1 MTKTRRT
8 VTIATAAALFVGFC
22 GYIFFDWW
30 ATWRFIETTDNAFV
44 KADISP
50 ISTRVTGYITDV
62 LVEDNQIVTVGDV
75 LARINPVEFEARLKQ
90 GQAEFTRYT
99 AALSSIETKIE
110 LQRSLIDEAA
120 AELEGALAE
129 YNRAIQQ
136 LERAQGLL
144 AENVTSRQR
153 YDLDV
158 SKERSAKARVT
169 ASEARLKA
177 TNQEKNI
184 LEIER
189 EKAKAELA
197 ERSASIQ
204 LLQIDLQDT
213 VVRAPVSGMVGNRG
227 VRVGQLVR
235 PGTPLMSVVPVSDVW
250 IVANYKETQLTHLTP
265 GLSAH
270 IEVDAFPDVL
280 LVGKV
285 DSLAPASGAE
295 FSLLPPENAS
305 GNFSKVVQRVPVKIV
320 VTADHPLRG
329 LLRPGMSAIV
339 SIDTS
344 AVAKGALAAGSK

>member
-1 MTKTRRT
+1 MTNTHRT
-8 VTIATAAALFVGFC
+8 VILASSAALLVAFC
-22 GYIFFDWW
+22 GYSLFDWW
-30 ATWRFIETTDNAFV
+30 ETWRFIETTDNAFV

-50 ISTRVTGYITDV
+50 ISTRVTGYITEV

-75 LARINPVEFEARLKQ
+75 LARINPNEFEARLEQ
-90 GQAEFTRYT
+90 GQAEFKRYA
-99 AALSSIETKIE
+99 AALASIKTQIE

-120 AELEGALAE
+120 AELEGDIAE
-129 YNRAIQQ
+129 YNRAVQQ

-158 SKERSAKARVT
+158 SEERSARARVT
-169 ASEARLKA
+169 AGEARLKA
-177 TNQEKNI
+177 THQKKNI
-184 LEIER
+184 LEIEK
-189 EKAKAELA
+189 EKADAELA

-265 GLSAH
+265 GLSAQ
-270 IEVDAFPDVL
+270 IGIDAFPDVK
-280 LVGKV
+280 LVGRV
-285 DSLAPASGAE
+285 DSLSPASGAE

-320 VTADHPLRG
+320 VMPDHPLSG

-344 AVAKGALAAGSK
+344 SMEKGALAAGSR